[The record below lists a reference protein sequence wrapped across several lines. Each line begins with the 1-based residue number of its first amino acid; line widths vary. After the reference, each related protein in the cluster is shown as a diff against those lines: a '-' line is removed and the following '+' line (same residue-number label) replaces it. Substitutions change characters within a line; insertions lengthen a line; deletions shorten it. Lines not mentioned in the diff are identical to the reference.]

1 MSARRESTEPVL
13 VWSLLGAKYS
23 LSHAH
28 TVSFRV
34 LILIVA
40 LVSFIRE
47 QPRSP
52 ATPPP
57 PNSLGNMNYAKT
69 LKTGGSKILQ
79 VHVCLLTMSF
89 LGSNTR

>member
-28 TVSFRV
+28 TVSSRV

-52 ATPPP
+52 ATPLPP
-57 PNSLGNMNYAKT
+57 KFPRKYELCKNAK
-69 LKTGGSKILQ
+69 
-79 VHVCLLTMSF
+79 
-89 LGSNTR
+89 NRW